1 MSRFSQPSQ
10 MNSNQKKSLFPR
22 VHLPDLVYNE
32 DGSFNIDD
40 GIFEAPES
48 GIYLLSVH
56 ALPARGRSCRLQIH
70 HNGIPVAD
78 ISNGKKGTVLP
89 QSQKKGVGPLQ
100 SHLLLTRENIR
111 LKDGPFLQIDFNF
124 NLFVHR

>member
-89 QSQKKGVGPLQ
+89 QSQKKGVL
-100 SHLLLTRENIR
+100 SSI
-111 LKDGPFLQIDFNF
+111 KYK
-124 NLFVHR
+124 

>member
-1 MSRFSQPSQ
+1 M
-10 MNSNQKKSLFPR
+10 
-22 VHLPDLVYNE
+22 HLSDLVYNE

-48 GIYLLSVH
+48 GIYLISVH

-78 ISNGKKGTVLP
+78 ISDGKKGTVL
-89 QSQKKGVGPLQ
+89 SSVSKERCTV
-100 SHLLLTRENIR
+100 SFTIM
-111 LKDGPFLQIDFNF
+111 
-124 NLFVHR
+124 